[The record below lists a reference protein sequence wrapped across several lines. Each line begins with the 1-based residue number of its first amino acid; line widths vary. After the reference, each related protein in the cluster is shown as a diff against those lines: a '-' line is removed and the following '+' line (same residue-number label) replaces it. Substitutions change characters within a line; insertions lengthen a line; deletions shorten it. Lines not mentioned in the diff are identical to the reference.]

1 MRTIA
6 VVITA
11 RPSYSRV
18 KSVLQAIK
26 AHPDLELKV
35 VVAASALLDRYG
47 GAVSVI
53 ERDGFEIA
61 ARVFN
66 QLDGDHP
73 ALMGKTTGLGL
84 IELSSILVQL
94 KPDIVVTV
102 ADRFETIATAIAAAY
117 AGIPLAHIQGGEIT
131 GNIDEKVRHAVTKL
145 ADYHL
150 VASEAAAGR
159 VLRMGEPPGSVFV
172 TGCPSIDLAREIE
185 GATELGFSPLEKYGG
200 VGKALNPDEG
210 YLIVMQH
217 PVTTAA
223 GEARSQITETLHAV
237 MDVGMPTYW
246 FWPNIDA
253 GSDETSGGIRAFREK
268 YAPANIHW
276 FKNMD
281 PADFL
286 RLLTFSRG
294 IIGNSSVSMREC
306 AYLGVPAVNIG
317 DRQNRRD
324 RGSNVIDAPYDRV
337 AIAEAIRT
345 HLTRRKYERDL
356 MYGEGYA
363 GQAIADV
370 LASVTLNNVKSLAYD

>member
-18 KSVLQAIK
+18 KTVLEAIQ

-35 VVAASALLDRYG
+35 IVAASALLDRYG
-47 GAVSVI
+47 GAASVI
-53 ERDGFEIA
+53 ENDGFEIA

-84 IELSSILVQL
+84 IELSSVLTHL
-94 KPDIVVTV
+94 RPDIVVTV

-150 VASEAAAGR
+150 VASEIAATR
-159 VLRMGEPPGSVFV
+159 VLRMGEEPDSVFV
-172 TGCPSIDLAREIE
+172 TGCPSIDLARQIE
-185 GATELGFSPLEKYGG
+185 GDTELGFDPVVKYRGVGG
-200 VGKALNPDEG
+200 VSNPDDG

-217 PVTTAA
+217 PVTTAP
-223 GEARSQITETLHAV
+223 GQARAQITETLHAV
-237 MDVGMPTYW
+237 TEVGLPTYW

-268 YAPANIHW
+268 YAPQNIHW
-276 FKNMD
+276 FKNLE
-281 PADFL
+281 PVDFL
-286 RLLTFSRG
+286 RLLRFSRG
-294 IIGNSSVSMREC
+294 IVGNSSVSMREC

-324 RGSNVIDAPYDRV
+324 RGRNVIDVPHDRIK
-337 AIAEAIRT
+337 IADAIRT
-345 HLTRRKYERDL
+345 HLTQTRYEHDL
-356 MYGEGYA
+356 LYGDGHA
-363 GQAIADV
+363 GKSIADV
-370 LASVTLNNVKSLAYD
+370 LANVTLTSIKSLTYD